1 MAQSRRLRELLA
13 RLKTLEKHFLPKDLK
28 FSPTGQYSKRDEDQ
42 GRAYV
47 LLVHAE
53 LESYFEDRAEE
64 VLTSAD
70 AYWQAHT
77 KCNKPL
83 KRVLRAHL
91 DSKGKPWSAT
101 QATRDAV
108 AAAINFHRNTVNCN
122 NGVQEKNLLQ
132 MLFPLGIDY
141 DRFDTA
147 WLATMNSFGSTRG
160 GFAHTSHI
168 KTTQA
173 IDLQSQ
179 YRTVKDSILPEL
191 KKLDRRINKLN

>member
-1 MAQSRRLRELLA
+1 MAQSQRLRVLLA

-28 FSPTGQYSKRDEDQ
+28 FPPTRQYSKHEEDH

-53 LESYFEDRAEE
+53 LEPYFEDRAED
-64 VLTSAD
+64 VLTDAD
-70 AYWQAHT
+70 AHWQAHT

-83 KRVLRAHL
+83 KRFLRAHL
-91 DSKGKPWSAT
+91 DSKGKPWLPIQT
-101 QATRDAV
+101 TRNAV
-108 AAAINFHRNTVNCN
+108 TAAINFHRNTVNRN
-122 NGVQEKNLLQ
+122 KGVQEKNLLQ

-141 DRFDTA
+141 DRIDTA

-160 GFAHTSHI
+160 GFAHTTNI

-179 YRTVKDSILPEL
+179 YRIVKNNILPEL
-191 KKLDRRINKLN
+191 RKLDKRISNLN